1 MTLKQLEDIIHYRK
15 KLNGVFRD
23 AERVGVID
31 PNGPLFDTVW
41 RSIEAITC
49 VVDPY
54 DWIGWFANENEYGK
68 NGLEVDIGNKTIK
81 VKSVKDLYT
90 AIKRSEKL

>member
-15 KLNGVFRD
+15 KLDEIIRD

-31 PNGPLFDTVW
+31 FTGPLFETVW
-41 RSIEAITC
+41 RTIEAATC

-54 DWIGWFANENEYGK
+54 DWIRWFIHENKYGK
-68 NGLEVDIGNKTIK
+68 NGLEVDINNKTIK
-81 VKSVKDLYT
+81 VKSVKDLHT